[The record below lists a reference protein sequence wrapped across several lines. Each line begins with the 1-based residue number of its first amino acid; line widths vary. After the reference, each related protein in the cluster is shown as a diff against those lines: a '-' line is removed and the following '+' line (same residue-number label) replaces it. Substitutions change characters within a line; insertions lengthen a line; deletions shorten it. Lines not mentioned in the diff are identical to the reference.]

1 MQGRGPARL
10 VGDPDVHSVRELH
23 YLDNS
28 LHRRGKELRKG
39 CWFCDWFD
47 FAAVYFLSD
56 PRLRQRAVS
65 RPFGFARG
73 RGFSA
78 AASLLRPPAKR
89 AGCRLRGATA
99 CQGKPPF
106 LDLTPRESSVPK
118 VPDAALRVSPLRLAG
133 ERTKVRGWLS
143 ETLS

>member
-1 MQGRGPARL
+1 MFIPFVNFITWIILCIDVAKSFGKGVGFAIGLILLPFIFFLILGFGSAQYQGPSASPG
-10 VGDPDVHSVRELH
+10 V
-23 YLDNS
+23 
-28 LHRRGKELRKG
+28 
-39 CWFCDWFD
+39 
-47 FAAVYFLSD
+47 
-56 PRLRQRAVS
+56 AVS
-65 RPFGFARG
+65 PPPQ
-73 RGFSA
+73 
-78 AASLLRPPAKR
+78 SLLRPPAKR

-118 VPDAALRVSPLRLAG
+118 VPDAALRVSPLPLAE